1 LVEAVPV
8 GDALAEDVVVLVVDA
23 VAVEE
28 VGEEVGE
35 DVGDDGAAVDVV
47 RLGAGVDDEDED
59 DDVLDPESVIA

>member
-28 VGEEVGE
+28 VGE
-35 DVGDDGAAVDVV
+35 DVGDDAAAVDVV
-47 RLGAGVDDEDED
+47 RLWAGVDDEDDED
-59 DDVLDPESVIA
+59 VDVLDPESVIA